1 VREADREQLDAF
13 AGVVS
18 EELGGAL
25 VGAYLFGS
33 AVLGGLKAR
42 SDLDVLAVT
51 SRRTT
56 ADEKRRLVS
65 RLLALSGEP
74 RHLELTVV
82 ARPDVVPWRWPPRQ
96 DLQYGDWWR
105 DEFERGELEPWGAP
119 ENPDLAALLTMV
131 LLADTP
137 LVGPPPADV
146 LDPVPA
152 DDLLRATAGEV
163 DSILRD
169 LDGDTRN
176 VLLTLARIWSTAAT
190 GTIRSKDSAADWA
203 LSRLPPEQRPP
214 LARARAVYLGQEE
227 ERWDD
232 LRPRLRS
239 HVDHVVGEI
248 RRVTA
253 QPA

>member
-13 AGVVS
+13 AAVVS
-18 EELGGAL
+18 EELGPIL

-33 AVLGGLKAR
+33 AVLGGLR
-42 SDLDVLAVT
+42 PHSDLDLLAVT
-51 SRRTT
+51 TRPTT
-56 ADEKRRLVS
+56 SEEKRRLVA
-65 RLLALSGEP
+65 RLLALSGRP

-82 ARPDVVPWRWPPRQ
+82 ARPEVVPWRWPPRQ

-105 DEFERGELEPWGAP
+105 PEFERGELEPWGAP
-119 ENPDLAALLTMV
+119 ENPDLAALLAMV

-137 LVGPPPADV
+137 LVGPPPAEV

-163 DSILRD
+163 DPILRD

-190 GTIRSKDSAADWA
+190 GTIRSKDGAADWA

-232 LRPRLRS
+232 LRPRLRA

-248 RRVTA
+248 RRETVR
-253 QPA
+253 PA